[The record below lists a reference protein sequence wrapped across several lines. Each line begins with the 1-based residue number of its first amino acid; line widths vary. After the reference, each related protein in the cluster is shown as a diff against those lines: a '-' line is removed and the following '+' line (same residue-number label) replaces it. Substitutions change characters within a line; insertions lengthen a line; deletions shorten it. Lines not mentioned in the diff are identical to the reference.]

1 MSSQRFLIRSDNE
14 PAILALKE
22 SAATALKM
30 AGVNV
35 KIEESALHDSQSNG
49 LAESVVKDAKDSVRT
64 NLACLVR
71 HIGQEFPGQEGTQ
84 S

>member
-1 MSSQRFLIRSDNE
+1 M
-14 PAILALKE
+14 ALKE
-22 SAATALKM
+22 SAATALKL

-35 KIEESALHDSQSNG
+35 KTEESALYDSQSDG
-49 LAESVVKDAKDSVRT
+49 LAESAVKDAKDAVRT

-71 HIGQEFPGQEGTQ
+71 RFGQEFPSQEDTQ